1 MSITQYM
8 AFLLW
13 ELQPYDSSN
22 NRLNYFSV
30 WRNIKA
36 IYKSSVNCDLLLK
49 TLSSLSA
56 KPEDLHEWAVH
67 TENEE
72 WNFEGFQR
80 APFLLDGKGNYL
92 SISDYTLSNAFFEK
106 LYWLI
111 RDCYSTEDIY
121 GNFDMNTV
129 VGSVVQN
136 PKNPNLWGIRNE
148 STENWTYIK
157 PDGMQIPV
165 AIGKSAAIA
174 KDVRIDFGQMTGEF
188 K

>member
-1 MSITQYM
+1 M
-8 AFLLW
+8 
-13 ELQPYDSSN
+13 
-22 NRLNYFSV
+22 
-30 WRNIKA
+30 
-36 IYKSSVNCDLLLK
+36 C
-49 TLSSLSA
+49 
-56 KPEDLHEWAVH
+56 
-67 TENEE
+67 
-72 WNFEGFQR
+72 
-80 APFLLDGKGNYL
+80 
-92 SISDYTLSNAFFEK
+92 
-106 LYWLI
+106 I
-111 RDCYSTEDIY
+111 RDRLYAHHIY